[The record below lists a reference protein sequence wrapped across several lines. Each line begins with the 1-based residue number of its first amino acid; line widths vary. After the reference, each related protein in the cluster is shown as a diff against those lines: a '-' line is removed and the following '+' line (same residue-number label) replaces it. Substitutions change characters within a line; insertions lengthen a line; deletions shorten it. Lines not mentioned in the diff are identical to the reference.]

1 MHFVYFILS
10 VTGAAAVLTALL
22 GGGFQ
27 LLHNYQTRQVERREG
42 TPKDGAPA

>member
-27 LLHNYQTRQVERREG
+27 LLHNYQTRQVEGVHSQGRRTG
-42 TPKDGAPA
+42 VS